1 LNNANQTKDTS
12 QIHQARHK
20 SIMTMAIMRILLL
33 TWTMVLC
40 TVPVVE
46 VNAWVPRSTVAD
58 RRVPTLLLASK
69 ETDSSAQ
76 STSTSIPT
84 TVPSF
89 LMETFNSE
97 CDIVNRP
104 PSLNILLRSIQA
116 LCSQGSDIRGRF
128 VDHARLGSISSV
140 AREIGRQQLL
150 EGGSTYPS
158 LTPLAAHCF
167 GYALADMLIE
177 RRQQKQQQNMENTDD
192 NTYDENDTITIVLG
206 QDPRTHGMRLID
218 ALARGAE
225 SRLPDGGMRIV
236 YTGIA
241 TTPACAAFCRILNK
255 ADAAVMVT
263 ASHLPG
269 DRNGLKLYTAAA
281 SGMTREDITELGV
294 RAMVHVEALYADGVL
309 PPSSGHDSVFCSE
322 WVDWM
327 PLYADTLQQAV
338 IREVCGDNNDAD
350 SSIATDLP
358 LQGLKI
364 VLNPGN
370 GAGGFFQTVLEN
382 LGADCT
388 CSIHLEPD
396 GMFPNG
402 VPNPENQRMILETLQ
417 TCQEVQA
424 DLGIMLD
431 TDADRCGFVVPRTVM
446 QDATTGATTNRFD
459 YEALNRNRLIALLG
473 VVFARSY
480 PGSTVVTDSVTS
492 EGLTTFLQGTLG
504 LKHVRYLKGY
514 ANVINKA
521 KELTESGKAN
531 AALAIETSGHCAMKE
546 NDYLDDGTYTAV
558 KIVSL
563 LARER
568 AAGTASLLDLIRDMP
583 EMAEIWELRC
593 PTIDQS
599 LETTREVFDFCA
611 LAMERAC
618 DDSNQDL
625 AAQAWEIDTD
635 NLEGIRIR
643 TGNGGF
649 MMLRK
654 SLHDPIISLQIEGRS
669 KQEVRTQVLEP
680 LLRLFKSD
688 ELIKSALDMS
698 VLQAY

>member
-1 LNNANQTKDTS
+1 
-12 QIHQARHK
+12 
-20 SIMTMAIMRILLL
+20 MAIMRVLIL
-33 TWTMVLC
+33 TWTAAIC
-40 TVPVVE
+40 TLPVIV
-46 VNAWVPRSTVAD
+46 VNAWIPRSAVAE
-58 RRVPTLLLASK
+58 RRVSTLLLASK
-69 ETDSSAQ
+69 D
-76 STSTSIPT
+76 TSIPT
-84 TVPSF
+84 TPTIPSF
-89 LMETFNSE
+89 LTQTSFNTE
-97 CDIVNRP
+97 CDNVNRP
-104 PSLNILLRSIQA
+104 PSLNILLRSIRS
-116 LCSQGSDIRGRF
+116 LSNQGSDIRGRF
-128 VDHARLGSISSV
+128 VDHARLGSISAV
-140 AREIGRQQLL
+140 AHDIGRQQLL
-150 EGGSTYPS
+150 EGGATYPS

-167 GYALADMLIE
+167 GYALADMLIDQQQ
-177 RRQQKQQQNMENTDD
+177 QQKQKQNRD
-192 NTYDENDTITIVLG
+192 NNDNDYTITIALG

-225 SRLPDGGMRIV
+225 SRLPDGGIRVV

-241 TTPACAAFCRILNK
+241 TTPATAAFCRLLNK

-281 SGMTREDITELGV
+281 SGMTRADITELGV
-294 RAMVHVEALYADGVL
+294 RAMAHVETLYAEGIL

-338 IREVCGDNNDAD
+338 VREVGAAAFTD
-350 SSIATDLP
+350 SSSGAALP
-358 LQGLKI
+358 LWGLKI

-382 LGADCT
+382 LGADVT
-388 CSIHLEPD
+388 SSIHLEPD
-396 GMFPNG
+396 GTFPHG
-402 VPNPENQRMILETLQ
+402 VPNPENDRMILETLQ
-417 TCQEVQA
+417 RCELAQA

-431 TDADRCGFVVPRTVM
+431 TDADRCGFVVPRTVV
-446 QDATTGATTNRFD
+446 QDEATGVITKRSD

-473 VVFARSY
+473 VVFSRSD
-480 PGSTVVTDSVTS
+480 PGSAVVTDSVTS
-492 EGLTTFLQGTLG
+492 EGLTTFLQDKLG
-504 LKHVRYLKGY
+504 LTHVRYLKGY

-521 KELTESGKAN
+521 KELTESGELD

-558 KIVSL
+558 KVVSL

-568 AAGTASLLDLIRDMP
+568 AAGTASLLDLIQDMP
-583 EMAEIWELRC
+583 ELAEICELRC
-593 PTIDQS
+593 PTIDRS
-599 LETTREVFDFCA
+599 LETMREVFDFCA

-618 DDSNQDL
+618 EDSNQDP
-625 AAQAWEIDTD
+625 ATQAWEIDTD

-643 TGNGGF
+643 TGHGGF

-669 KQEVRTQVLEP
+669 KQEVRSQVLEP
-680 LLRLFKSD
+680 LLRLFQSD
-688 ELIKSALDMS
+688 ELIKTTLDIS
-698 VLQAY
+698 VLQEY

>member
-1 LNNANQTKDTS
+1 MQ
-12 QIHQARHK
+12 
-20 SIMTMAIMRILLL
+20 
-33 TWTMVLC
+33 
-40 TVPVVE
+40 
-46 VNAWVPRSTVAD
+46 
-58 RRVPTLLLASK
+58 
-69 ETDSSAQ
+69 
-76 STSTSIPT
+76 
-84 TVPSF
+84 
-89 LMETFNSE
+89 TFNTE
-97 CDIVNRP
+97 CDNVNRP
-104 PSLNILLRSIQA
+104 PSLNILLRSIQS
-116 LCSQGSDIRGRF
+116 LSSQGSDIRGRF
-128 VDHARLGSISSV
+128 VDHARLGSISAV
-140 AREIGRQQLL
+140 AHDIGRQQLL
-150 EGGSTYPS
+150 EGGATYPS

-177 RRQQKQQQNMENTDD
+177 QKQQREQDD
-192 NTYDENDTITIVLG
+192 NDDDDDGDDDTTITIALG

-225 SRLPDGGMRIV
+225 SRLPDGSGMRVV

-241 TTPACAAFCRILNK
+241 TTPACAAFCGRLLHK

-269 DRNGLKLYTAAA
+269 DRNGFKLYTAAGSA
-281 SGMTREDITELGV
+281 GLGMTRDDITELGV
-294 RAMVHVEALYADGVL
+294 RAMVHVEELYTNGLL
-309 PPSSGHDSVFCSE
+309 PPTSGHDSVFCSE

-338 IREVCGDNNDAD
+338 VREVCDGASVSETADGNNAQ
-350 SSIATDLP
+350 LP
-358 LQGLKI
+358 LRGLKI

-388 CSIHLEPD
+388 SSIHLDPD
-396 GMFPNG
+396 GTFPHG
-402 VPNPENQRMILETLQ
+402 VPNPEDDRMMLETLQ
-417 TCQEVQA
+417 TCEQAQA

-431 TDADRCGFVVPRTVM
+431 TDADRCGFVVPRTVT
-446 QDATTGATTNRFD
+446 QDATTGAITKRSD
-459 YEALNRNRLIALLG
+459 YEPLNRNRLIALLG
-473 VVFARSY
+473 VVFSRSD

-492 EGLTTFLQGTLG
+492 EGLTTFLEDKLG
-504 LKHVRYLKGY
+504 LTHVRYLKGY

-521 KELTESGKAN
+521 KELTESGELN

-558 KIVSL
+558 KVVSL

-583 EMAEIWELRC
+583 ELAEICELRC
-593 PTIDQS
+593 PTIDRS
-599 LETTREVFDFCA
+599 LETMREVFDFCA
-611 LAMERAC
+611 MAMERAC
-618 DDSNQDL
+618 EDSNQDP

-635 NLEGIRIR
+635 NLEGVRIR

-654 SLHDPIISLQIEGRS
+654 SLHDPIISLQIEGHS

-680 LLRLFKSD
+680 LLRLFESD
-688 ELIKSALDMS
+688 EVIKSTLDIS
-698 VLQAY
+698 LLQEY

>member
-1 LNNANQTKDTS
+1 
-12 QIHQARHK
+12 
-20 SIMTMAIMRILLL
+20 MTIMRILAL
-33 TWTMVLC
+33 TWTTVLC
-40 TVPVVE
+40 TVPVVV
-46 VNAWVPRSTVAD
+46 VNAWIPQSIVAG
-58 RRVPTLLLASK
+58 RIVPTLLLASK
-69 ETDSSAQ
+69 ETDSSQ
-76 STSTSIPT
+76 STTSATSIPT
-84 TVPSF
+84 TIPSF
-89 LMETFNSE
+89 LMETFNTE
-97 CDIVNRP
+97 CDNVNRP
-104 PSLNILLRSIQA
+104 PSLSILLRSIHS

-177 RRQQKQQQNMENTDD
+177 QRQNTQQQNGENTENINND
-192 NTYDENDTITIVLG
+192 NNTITIALG

-225 SRLPDGGMRIV
+225 SRLPDGGICVV

-241 TTPACAAFCRILNK
+241 TTPACAAFCRILHK

-269 DRNGLKLYTAAA
+269 DRNGLKVYTAAA
-281 SGMTREDITELGV
+281 SGMTRDDITELGV

-338 IREVCGDNNDAD
+338 VREVCGVSGTHSD
-350 SSIATDLP
+350 SDDMDHGSSSATALP
-358 LQGLKI
+358 LRGLKI

-370 GAGGFFQTVLEN
+370 GAGGFFQSVLEN

-396 GMFPNG
+396 GTFPNG
-402 VPNPENQRMILETLQ
+402 VPNPEDERMIVETLQ
-417 TCQEVQA
+417 TCEQAQA

-431 TDADRCGFVVPRTVM
+431 TDADRCGFVVPRTVD
-446 QDATTGATTNRFD
+446 QDAITGAITKRSD
-459 YEALNRNRLIALLG
+459 YEPLNRNRLIALLG
-473 VVFARSY
+473 VVFARSD
-480 PGSTVVTDSVTS
+480 PGSVVVTDSVTS
-492 EGLTTFLQGTLG
+492 EGLTTFLQDTLG

-521 KELTESGKAN
+521 KELTESGKLN

-583 EMAEIWELRC
+583 ELAEICELRC
-593 PTIDQS
+593 PTIDRS
-599 LETTREVFDFCA
+599 LETMREVFDFCA

-618 DDSNQDL
+618 EDSNQDP
-625 AAQAWEIDTD
+625 AAQAWKIDTD

-680 LLRLFKSD
+680 LLRLFESD
-688 ELIKSALDMS
+688 ELIKSTLDMS
-698 VLQAY
+698 VLQEY

>member
-1 LNNANQTKDTS
+1 
-12 QIHQARHK
+12 
-20 SIMTMAIMRILLL
+20 MAIMRIFFL
-33 TWTMVLC
+33 TWTTVLC
-40 TVPVVE
+40 TAPIVV
-46 VNAWVPRSTVAD
+46 VDAWIPQSSVVGRG
-58 RRVPTLLLASK
+58 VPTSLLASK
-69 ETDSSAQ
+69 DTDSSQ
-76 STSTSIPT
+76 STTSTSIPPT
-84 TVPSF
+84 TIPSF
-89 LMETFNSE
+89 ITQTFNTE
-97 CDIVNRP
+97 CDNVNRP
-104 PSLNILLRSIQA
+104 PSLNILLRSIQS
-116 LCSQGSDIRGRF
+116 LSSQGSDIRGRF
-128 VDHARLGSISSV
+128 VDHARLGSISAV
-140 AREIGRQQLL
+140 AHDIGRQQLL
-150 EGGSTYPS
+150 EGGATYPS

-177 RRQQKQQQNMENTDD
+177 QHQNAEGDTD
-192 NTYDENDTITIVLG
+192 NDTITIALG

-225 SRLPDGGMRIV
+225 SRLPDGGMRVV

-241 TTPACAAFCRILNK
+241 TTPACASFCRLLHK

-281 SGMTREDITELGV
+281 SGMTRDDITELGV
-294 RAMVHVEALYADGVL
+294 RAMVHVERLYADGVL
-309 PPSSGHDSVFCSE
+309 PPSSGHDSVFCSK

-327 PLYADTLQQAV
+327 PLYANTLQEAV
-338 IREVCGDNNDAD
+338 VREVCGVSETADWDNP
-350 SSIATDLP
+350 LP
-358 LQGLKI
+358 LRGLKI

-396 GMFPNG
+396 GTFPNG
-402 VPNPENQRMILETLQ
+402 VPNPENDRMILETLQ
-417 TCQEVQA
+417 TCEQAQA

-431 TDADRCGFVVPRTVM
+431 TDADRCGFVVPRTVT
-446 QDATTGATTNRFD
+446 QDVTTGAITKRSD
-459 YEALNRNRLIALLG
+459 YEPLNRNRLIALLG
-473 VVFARSY
+473 VVFSRSD
-480 PGSTVVTDSVTS
+480 PGSAVVTDSVTS
-492 EGLTTFLQGTLG
+492 EGLTTFLQDQLG

-521 KELTESGKAN
+521 KELTESGELN

-568 AAGTASLLDLIRDMP
+568 SAGTASLLDLIQDMP
-583 EMAEIWELRC
+583 ELAEICELRC
-593 PTIDQS
+593 PTIDRS
-599 LETTREVFDFCA
+599 LGTMREVFDFCA

-618 DDSNQDL
+618 ESSVQDT
-625 AAQAWEIDTD
+625 AAQAWEIDTE

-669 KQEVRTQVLEP
+669 KQEVRAQVLEP
-680 LLRLFKSD
+680 LLRLFESD
-688 ELIKSALDMS
+688 ELIKSTLDMS
-698 VLQAY
+698 VIQEY

>member
-1 LNNANQTKDTS
+1 
-12 QIHQARHK
+12 
-20 SIMTMAIMRILLL
+20 MTMAIMRIFLL
-33 TWTMVLC
+33 TWTTALC
-40 TVPVVE
+40 TVPVVV
-46 VNAWVPRSTVAD
+46 VNAWIPQSTAVGRS
-58 RRVPTLLLASK
+58 VPTLSLASK
-69 ETDSSAQ
+69 ETDSSQ
-76 STSTSIPT
+76 SSTTLVPT
-84 TVPSF
+84 TIPSF
-89 LMETFNSE
+89 LMQTFNTE
-97 CDIVNRP
+97 CDNVNRP
-104 PSLNILLRSIQA
+104 PSLNILLRSIQS
-116 LCSQGSDIRGRF
+116 LSSQGSDIRGRF
-128 VDHARLGSISSV
+128 VDHARLGSISAV
-140 AREIGRQQLL
+140 AHDIGRQQLS
-150 EGGSTYPS
+150 EGGATYPS

-167 GYALADMLIE
+167 GYALADVLIE
-177 RRQQKQQQNMENTDD
+177 QHQKNNAEGGETDD
-192 NTYDENDTITIVLG
+192 DDDIITIALG

-225 SRLPDGGMRIV
+225 SRLPDGGVRVV

-241 TTPACAAFCRILNK
+241 TTPACAAFCRVLNK
-255 ADAAVMVT
+255 ADATVMVT

-338 IREVCGDNNDAD
+338 VREVCGVSGTAD
-350 SSIATDLP
+350 SDNAQP
-358 LQGLKI
+358 LRGLKI

-396 GMFPNG
+396 GTFPNG
-402 VPNPENQRMILETLQ
+402 VPNPENERMILKTLQ
-417 TCQEVQA
+417 TCEEAQA

-431 TDADRCGFVVPRTVM
+431 TDADRCGFIVPRTVI
-446 QDATTGATTNRFD
+446 QDETTGAITKRSD
-459 YEALNRNRLIALLG
+459 YEPLNRNRLIALLG
-473 VVFARSY
+473 VVFSRSD
-480 PGSTVVTDSVTS
+480 PGSAVVTDSVTS
-492 EGLTTFLQGTLG
+492 EGLTTFLEDKLG
-504 LKHVRYLKGY
+504 LTHVRYLKGY

-521 KELTESGKAN
+521 KELTESGELN

-558 KIVSL
+558 KVVSL

-568 AAGTASLLDLIRDMP
+568 AAGTASLLDLIQDMP
-583 EMAEIWELRC
+583 ELADICELRC
-593 PTIDQS
+593 PTIDRS
-599 LETTREVFDFCA
+599 LETMREVFDYCA

-618 DDSNQDL
+618 EDSNQDI
-625 AAQAWEIDTD
+625 ATQGWEIDTD

-680 LLRLFKSD
+680 LLRIFESD
-688 ELIKSALDMS
+688 ELIKSTLELS
-698 VLQAY
+698 VLQEY